1 MANGRSSPPITTV
14 MTKPEA
20 GQNRGKQSRFFAG
33 AKTNTK
39 ANAKTKQQQKPTTTT
54 TAAGEDDCVQEFKA
68 FARGG
73 NYSLGLLNRVW
84 PSIMQEY
91 AVPEQQLD
99 RLLDKAGLWI
109 KLGKIR
115 SFRHEEEDVPQWRD

>member
-1 MANGRSSPPITTV
+1 
-14 MTKPEA
+14 MTKPEKS
-20 GQNRGKQSRFFAG
+20 QKEGKKSRFFAG
-33 AKTNTK
+33 AKANTK
-39 ANAKTKQQQKPTTTT
+39 ANTNTNAKNKQQKPTT
-54 TAAGEDDCVQEFKA
+54 AGEEDCVQEFKA

-84 PSIMQEY
+84 PSIMQAY

-115 SFRHEEEDVPQWRD
+115 SYRHEEEDAPQWQQ

>member
-1 MANGRSSPPITTV
+1 

-33 AKTNTK
+33 PKATTK
-39 ANAKTKQQQKPTTTT
+39 ANAKTKQQQQKPTTTT

-73 NYSLGLLNRVW
+73 NYSLDLLNRVW
-84 PSIMQEY
+84 PSIMQAY

>member
-1 MANGRSSPPITTV
+1 

-39 ANAKTKQQQKPTTTT
+39 ANAKTKQQQQPTT

-115 SFRHEEEDVPQWRD
+115 SFRHEEEDVPQWHGAHTI

>member
-14 MTKPEA
+14 MTKPEKS
-20 GQNRGKQSRFFAG
+20 QNGGKKSRFFAG
-33 AKTNTK
+33 PK
-39 ANAKTKQQQKPTTTT
+39 ANAKTKQQQQPTT

-84 PSIMQEY
+84 ASIMQEY

>member
-1 MANGRSSPPITTV
+1 
-14 MTKPEA
+14 MTKPEKS
-20 GQNRGKQSRFFAG
+20 QNEGKQSRFFAG
-33 AKTNTK
+33 AK
-39 ANAKTKQQQKPTTTT
+39 AKNKQQKPTT
-54 TAAGEDDCVQEFKA
+54 AGEEDCVQEFKA

-73 NYSLGLLNRVW
+73 NYSLGVLNRVW
-84 PSIMQEY
+84 PNIMQEY

-115 SFRHEEEDVPQWRD
+115 SYRHEEEDSPQWQQ